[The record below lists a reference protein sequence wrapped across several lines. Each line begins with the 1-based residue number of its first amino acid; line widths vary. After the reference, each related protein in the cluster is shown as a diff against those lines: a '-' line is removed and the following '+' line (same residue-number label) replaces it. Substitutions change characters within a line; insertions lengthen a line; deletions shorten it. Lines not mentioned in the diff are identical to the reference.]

1 MDAAEPI
8 QIETPKPNPKIDYIE
23 EIMIKNEKENY
34 KMHLGI
40 QENCLLIK
48 IEPEKQKN
56 TYYYQNCYTINELQN
71 ISLVFSMYKTVKEI
85 IAFLK
90 DLEYKVEEKNE
101 NLVLKFNVFMPN
113 GKNKLIEMNFKKCL
127 PDTNHIINFLL
138 EKIKIMETNIKS
150 LEENYKIEKAKNEY
164 ETKNLKE
171 NYIKEKEKHE
181 SEIKHLKENISNNQ
195 REISNLKEYNIN
207 YKNENKKLWEEI
219 NKLKEYHIKINQ
231 KEKQNIFLDSK
242 IIESKDKINFIF
254 DYIRQNDNSFKF
266 NNIKLL
272 FRGSKDGE
280 RTKTC
285 HELCDNKQNVL
296 IIMKSETGYIFG
308 GYSKIVK
315 NNNNYAYEI
324 DNNCFLFSLN
334 LKKIYPVIKD
344 KKVICHIEGVCGL
357 CFYCSLAF
365 YDYFMTKKEQ
375 NIKGSIKEW
384 FNGFEDK
391 YEMNDGQNSFK
402 YNELEVFQLLNI

>member
-56 TYYYQNCYTINELQN
+56 ICYYQNCYTINELQN

-254 DYIRQNDNSFKF
+254 DYIKQNDNSFKF

-308 GYSKIVK
+308 GYSKIGFK
-315 NNNNYAYEI
+315 TNNNWAYEI

-344 KKVICHIEGVCGL
+344 KKVICHIGEVYGL
-357 CFYCSLAF
+357 CFFGCYLLCIFVVYYIISKSWKKLLLSMFSVISIFCSVILC
-365 YDYFMTKKEQ
+365 
-375 NIKGSIKEW
+375 
-384 FNGFEDK
+384 
-391 YEMNDGQNSFK
+391 
-402 YNELEVFQLLNI
+402 ELPSLIVKILS